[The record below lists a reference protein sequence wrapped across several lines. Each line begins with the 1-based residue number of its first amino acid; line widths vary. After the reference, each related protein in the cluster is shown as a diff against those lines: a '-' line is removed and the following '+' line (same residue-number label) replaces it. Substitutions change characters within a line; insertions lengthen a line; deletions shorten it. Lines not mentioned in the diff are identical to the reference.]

1 MMTIPTDD
9 TIPTAA
15 GTCPKW
21 CSDPKPHPWEHVGEW
36 TRMHSARISDS
47 WLVSQV
53 VCVNNEDGTI
63 EYTRPEVE
71 CTSPS
76 FDTVEDG
83 EAILA
88 ELRQAIEVLRQAVDA
103 DQERS

>member
-1 MMTIPTDD
+1 MTIPTDD

-15 GTCPKW
+15 GTCPAW
-21 CSDPKPHPWEHVGEW
+21 CTDPRPHPWEHTGEW
-36 TRMHSARISDS
+36 TRMHTARISDA
-47 WLVSQV
+47 WTVSQI

-63 EYTRPEVE
+63 EYTQPVVDYGLQH
-71 CTSPS
+71 

-88 ELRQAIEVLRQAVDA
+88 ELRQAIEVLRQALA
-103 DQERS
+103 DG